1 MRNIEIDHAAYTAK
15 VKTKTVAELNYIIAD
30 ARAAI
35 DANPSGPKAG
45 YYADEISYA
54 AGELRHRGYGWTE
67 IL

>member
-1 MRNIEIDHAAYTAK
+1 MQRIEIDHAAYTAK

-35 DANPSGPKAG
+35 LANPNGPKAG

-54 AGELRHRGYGWTE
+54 AAELRDRGCGW
-67 IL
+67 IKAL